1 MDESK
6 YYINARS
13 QIGDLQGPRGNLR
26 AEVVDLIVC

>member
-1 MDESK
+1 MDKSK

-13 QIGDLQGPRGNLR
+13 QIGDLQGPKGTLR

>member
-13 QIGDLQGPRGNLR
+13 QIGDLRPKGNMR

>member
-6 YYINARS
+6 YYINAGS
-13 QIGDLQGPRGNLR
+13 QFGDLQGPKGNMR

>member
-1 MDESK
+1 MGESK